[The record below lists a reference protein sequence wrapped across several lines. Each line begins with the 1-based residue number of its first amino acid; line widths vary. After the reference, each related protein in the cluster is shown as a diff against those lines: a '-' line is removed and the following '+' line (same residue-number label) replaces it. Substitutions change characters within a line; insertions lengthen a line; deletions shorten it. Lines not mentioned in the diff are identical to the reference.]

1 MSVDDIYANWVQD
14 LDQSQQKEKDLI
26 SKLLN
31 PSITV
36 EEFTNVF
43 FGGAAGNK
51 PEMAKDATEIRKY
64 NLILAEKSWQKVK
77 VRRAISRDIFD
88 VNEHETIG

>member
-1 MSVDDIYANWVQD
+1 MTVDDIYANWVQD

-43 FGGAAGNK
+43 FGGATGNK
-51 PEMAKDATEIRKY
+51 PEMVEKEATGIRKY
-64 NLILAEKSWQKVK
+64 NLIMAEKSWQKVK
-77 VRRAISRDIFD
+77 VKRTISRDTFRC
-88 VNEHETIG
+88 